1 MESAGC
7 FMSTG
12 HVKEVTHL
20 WNQLGVLCPLVM

>member
-7 FMSTG
+7 FMSSG
-12 HVKEVTHL
+12 HVKVVTHL